1 MSKPRNE
8 EVEYEERLRRRL
20 LILQQSIK
28 DGKVKIHEGLKINDS
43 LKAVKYGVDGEI
55 DLNTVD
61 GLVRSMALAVTE
73 LHDREELKKACSL
86 AEIQNSYFKIL
97 ETNFS
102 HFYDLM
108 KKNKLTPHTA
118 ALYVSENAQAVIE
131 VTAKLKEFLDYL
143 KDFWNELGEIAY
155 IHVEDMHKNIK
166 GIFGGDLFPAHDEN
180 LASKCGI
187 YIDTIILPD
196 PFLRSLHIFE
206 KSPPDEK
213 AYYFIKHA
221 MNILQYK
228 DLACTE
234 VGIPIVV
241 VLPDISVLEVEE
253 KQFYHK
259 LGQADSLKHSEK
271 LFGRSFTSIEELI
284 EFSETLDTIERAVE
298 QISDESRVL
307 FDDTWTGDV
316 KDQLIRASKD
326 TNNKLFGLTNP
337 GRILLSQSVGRMSIS
352 NELLIK
358 ARKLN
363 GTPIIDAPTSWQYL
377 VWKMEYDANQAEQI
391 YNVKDLHIVRGL
403 QNLAK
408 GKMRWLGNVPPNAL
422 IEVRKQGAM
431 EEIRNILGTGI
442 DELISDNLSNFNRS
456 HDQLFANINNAFE
469 QHKANIKKLK
479 AKKWKFVGSDV
490 GSWLVT
496 GTLAITSVATGYPVW
511 GLAAYALDQ
520 VLDPP
525 KLKELPNSIKEI
537 ITENN
542 KLQKSPVGMLYK
554 IAKKNI

>member
-1 MSKPRNE
+1 MSKPSNE
-8 EVEYEERLRRRL
+8 EVEYEKRLRRRL
-20 LILQQSIK
+20 LILQQKIK
-28 DGKVKIHEGLKINDS
+28 DGKVKIQEGLRINES
-43 LKAVKYGVDGEI
+43 LKAIKYGADGEI

-61 GLVRSMALAVTE
+61 GLVRAMALAITE

-86 AEIQNSYFKIL
+86 AEIQNSYFNIL
-97 ETNFS
+97 EKNFS

-108 KKNKLTPHTA
+108 RKKNLTPHTA
-118 ALYVSENAQAVIE
+118 AHSISGNAQAVIE
-131 VTAKLKEFLDYL
+131 LTTHLKGFLDYL
-143 KDFWNELGEIAY
+143 KDFWNKSGEIAY

-166 GIFGGDLFPAHDEN
+166 GVFGGDLFPTHDEN
-180 LASKCGI
+180 LTSKCCI
-187 YIDTIILPD
+187 YTDTIILPD

-206 KSPPDEK
+206 KSPPAEK

-228 DLACTE
+228 ELACAE
-234 VGIPIVV
+234 VEIPIVV
-241 VLPDISVLEVEE
+241 VLPDIAILEQEE
-253 KQFYHK
+253 REFYLK
-259 LGQADSLKHSEK
+259 LGQDDSLKHSEK
-271 LFGRSFTSIEELI
+271 LFGRAFTSIDELL
-284 EFSETLDTIERAVE
+284 EFSETLDTIERAVA
-298 QISDESRVL
+298 QISDKSRVL
-307 FDDTWTGDV
+307 FDTSWTGDV
-316 KDQLIRASKD
+316 ATQLIRASKD

-337 GRILLSQSVGRMSIS
+337 GRILLSQSVGRMSVS

-358 ARKLN
+358 ARRLN
-363 GTPIIDAPTSWQYL
+363 GIPIIDAPTSWQYL

-391 YNVKDLHIVRGL
+391 YNIKDLHIVRGL

-408 GKMRWLGNVPPNAL
+408 GKMQWLGNVPPNAL

-442 DELISDNLSNFNRS
+442 DELISDNLSNYQRS

-469 QHKANIKKLK
+469 QHKANIKKLR

-511 GLAAYALDQ
+511 GLAAYAVDQ

-525 KLKELPNSIKEI
+525 KLKELPNSIKEL

-542 KLQKSPVGMLYK
+542 KIQKSPVGMLFY
-554 IAKKNI
+554 IAKKNS